1 LPPSLFTVRISKIL
15 GVDKS
20 IIKRPLG
27 LLSAQDL
34 ASVEADLRR
43 ALALA

>member
-1 LPPSLFTVRISKIL
+1 
-15 GVDKS
+15 VDKS
-20 IIKRPLG
+20 IIKRPLV